1 MSASN
6 LVTAGGA
13 AIPDNLAMR
22 GGAVVLNSH
31 APVPVDASWSDVWLT
46 VTPIWAV
53 LAGGKVVFYALE
65 RIRYPADVPP
75 VIADAIQ
82 AVLLWPVVVLG
93 CYLTIRMWRQ
103 HGFLR
108 AGLLALGSTL
118 LFGLLARPA
127 YAVGSLLNEADAQSR
142 QWLTAFYAASP
153 IHSGELYPWISS
165 TVEYGVLYLSCVALM
180 VGYFSFTGLANERRL
195 RSQIELEAGQ
205 ARLRTLRAQVNPHFL
220 FNSLNSIVG
229 LSDAQPAAQ
238 LLVTQLS
245 DLLRRTLRASE
256 QEEHEL
262 FEELTYVEEYLEI
275 EQTRQPSRVDW
286 RINVD
291 AGCARAAVP
300 SLILIPLV
308 ENAVTHGLRGGVQ
321 TVAIDVNVWRTRNEL
336 LIQVGNT
343 CSVSPSVRDVTREG
357 LGLRNVRTRL
367 DMLFGDAATFR
378 ADRSDIGR
386 FEAQIVLPL
395 RESHATA
402 FREGPPCV

>member
-1 MSASN
+1 MSVSN
-6 LVTAGGA
+6 LATQGG
-13 AIPDNLAMR
+13 
-22 GGAVVLNSH
+22 VVVWSSSR
-31 APVPVDASWSDVWLT
+31 APVPIVANWNEVWLA

-53 LAGGKVVFYALE
+53 LAAGRVVFYALE

-82 AVLLWPVVVLG
+82 AVLLWPVAVLG
-93 CYLTIRMWRQ
+93 CYLTIQVWRRN
-103 HGFLR
+103 GFSR
-108 AGLLALGSTL
+108 AVLLALGFTL
-118 LFGLLARPA
+118 VFGLLARPA
-127 YAVGSLLNEADAQSR
+127 YAVGSLLNSADAQSR
-142 QWLTAFYAASP
+142 QWLTSFYAASLVRP
-153 IHSGELYPWISS
+153 AELYPWISS
-165 TVEYGVLYLSCVALM
+165 TVEYGVLYLSCMAVML
-180 VGYFSFTGLANERRL
+180 GYFCFVGLTDERRL
-195 RSQIELEAGQ
+195 RNSLELEAGQ

-321 TVAIDVNVWRTRNEL
+321 TVVIDINVWRTRNEL
-336 LIQVGNT
+336 FIQVGNT
-343 CSVSPSVRDVTREG
+343 CSICPPVRDVTREG
-357 LGLRNVRTRL
+357 LGLRNVKMRL
-367 DMLFGDAATFR
+367 DILFGHTATFR
-378 ADRSDIGR
+378 ADRTDVGR
-386 FEAQIVLPL
+386 FEAQIGLPL
-395 RESHATA
+395 RESRVAA
-402 FREGPPCV
+402 FREDDLPCA